1 MKTSQLVKKLQITR
15 DTLYYLE
22 KKGFI
27 EPKKTK
33 TGKKLIREYSEEDVR
48 KVELIWKHLK
58 MGFKYEV
65 AYGKALEE
73 LSNPG
78 LGF

>member
-27 EPKKTK
+27 EPEKTRA
-33 TGKKLIREYSEEDVR
+33 GKKLLREYSEKDVR

-65 AYGKALEE
+65 AYEKALEE
-73 LSNPG
+73 LNNPG

>member
-1 MKTSQLVKKLQITR
+1 VKTSQLVKELQITR

-27 EPKKTK
+27 TPKKRK
-33 TGKKLIREYSEEDVR
+33 AGKKLIRDYSEVDVR
-48 KVELIWKHLK
+48 KVELIWKYLK

-65 AYGKALEE
+65 AYEKALEQ
-73 LSNPG
+73 LNNPE